1 MPEGLLRVAFA
12 SHDSSLLGG
21 SERCLLDIAV
31 ALKEDGRI
39 DPLVTVPRD
48 GALAAALRAESIRS
62 FVLPT
67 PWWTSA
73 NSDLYRPLA
82 SVRGLARRGRLM
94 RAIARS
100 AAPWFVWLRAE
111 RPDVVVTNTAVI
123 PTPALASAVAGIPHV
138 WWLHEF
144 VTKDHGFRYAL
155 GEPLSQRSIGWLSK
169 LVVANSRAV
178 QGHFSPPIRTD
189 KMRVIYQG
197 IVSFDAGPNTID
209 PPGLRALVLGN
220 LTPTKGVALALK
232 AASILQSE
240 AIHME
245 LRLVGPIRAAYRE
258 ELNRLAAD
266 LKIADSVE
274 VFGATMTP
282 RAELAWANVILVCS
296 NCEAFGRVT
305 VEGLKSGRPV
315 VGTRSGGTTELI
327 SDGINGFLF
336 TPGSAQELATALRRL
351 ASEPGLLKTMSENA
365 RPSVQDRFT
374 IEGEVNGMV
383 AVLRA
388 AAGREAPE
396 LRRRLR

>member
-1 MPEGLLRVAFA
+1 VPESILRVAFA
-12 SHDSSLLGG
+12 SHGSSLDGG
-21 SERCLLDIAV
+21 AERCLLDVAI
-31 ALKEDGRI
+31 ALKQDGRV
-39 DPLVTVPRD
+39 DPVVTVPSD

-67 PWWTSA
+67 PWWTWTSA
-73 NSDLYRPLA
+73 NPDLSRPLA
-82 SVRGLARRGRLM
+82 SVRGLARRGWL
-94 RAIARS
+94 IARS

-197 IVSFDAGPNTID
+197 IVGFDASPNTID
-209 PPGLRALVLGN
+209 PPNLRALVVGS
-220 LTPTKGVALALK
+220 LTPAKGVALALE
-232 AASILQSE
+232 AASILKSE

-266 LKIADSVE
+266 LGIADSVE
-274 VFGATMTP
+274 VVGATMTP
-282 RAELAWANVILVCS
+282 QAEFPWANVILMCS
-296 NCEAFGRVT
+296 RSEAFGRVT
-305 VEGLKSGRPV
+305 VESLKSGRPV

-327 SDGINGFLF
+327 SDGVNGFLF
-336 TPGSAQELATALRRL
+336 APGNAQELASALRRL
-351 ASEPGLLKTMSENA
+351 ATEPGLLALMSENA
-365 RPSVQDRFT
+365 RPSVQDCFT
-374 IEGEVNGMV
+374 IEGEVNGLV

-388 AAGREAPE
+388 AAGREAQD
-396 LRRRLR
+396 LRRRLG